1 MFRLGRCLRG
11 QESGWACGDGGR
23 PIGDEQVPPAI
34 RNHDEQGR
42 DPQQRPRCRFYR
54 DGGPWR
60 RRGSRPSDLAD
71 LKSVNAHRPRDV
83 LQRPLAE
90 IDELGLDPAAHMI
103 ERRPRNADSSR
114 LCDAFQPRRDIDPV
128 AQHVL
133 AVDQHV
139 AQMNANSVDDAFRL
153 GSLRVALGRL
163 FLHGERTFDRRD
175 NRGKLDQ
182 HPVAH
187 RLEHAPAVR
196 GDDRRGRLAHVQHR
210 LHRSD
215 LVLAHQPGVAH
226 DVGGEDRG
234 EFAGLIHSS
243 CNPALRMPSIRRYQ
257 YST

>member
-1 MFRLGRCLRG
+1 MLGLGRCLRG

-23 PIGDEQVPPAI
+23 PIGDEQVPPAS

-60 RRGSRPSDLAD
+60 RRGARPSDLAD

-83 LQRPLAE
+83 LQRLLAE

-103 ERRPRNADSSR
+103 ERRPRNANSSR

-139 AQMNANSVDDAFRL
+139 AEMNANSVDDAFRL

-163 FLHGERTFDRRD
+163 FLHGERTFDCGD

-182 HPVAH
+182 YPVAH
-187 RLEHAPAVR
+187 RLENAPAVR
-196 GDDRRGRLAHVQHR
+196 GHDRRGCLAPLAH
-210 LHRSD
+210 D
-215 LVLAHQPGVAH
+215 LCSARFVLAHEP
-226 DVGGEDRG
+226 
-234 EFAGLIHSS
+234 
-243 CNPALRMPSIRRYQ
+243 
-257 YST
+257 